1 MSVLEKWI
9 FWPGPQLAEGTR
21 FTTEGSAMSRTIL
34 CTALLVLL
42 LASTSVW
49 SQDPVSQAVVKIHV
63 TSRPPDFAQPWT
75 RGDPKQVS
83 GSGVVIAGQRILTNA
98 HVVDYATRILV
109 QGYQSSE
116 RVPASVLAIS
126 PEMDLALLAVEQE
139 DFFAE
144 RPALPLDSELPKPK
158 DTISA
163 HGYPIGGEQ
172 LSVTEGIVSR
182 VEFSR
187 YNFAAMGLRIQVDA
201 GLNPGN
207 SGGPAVRDGKIAGIV
222 FSTIQ
227 SAENI
232 GYVIPAREVQLF
244 LADVAD
250 GNYDG
255 KPRFFGFLQTVENP
269 TLRTRL
275 ELAPGAGG
283 LMIRDP
289 VITSEG
295 YPLQPWDVITHV
307 GEYELDIKGN
317 VRINED
323 LNVSFRYLLTE
334 LVEDN
339 QLSMTIL
346 RGGESQQVQVPVA
359 TGRPVLVPFLKSSY
373 PRYFIFGPLVFT
385 TGSQDL
391 VSRLNPNNQLAL
403 RARKNP
409 ILLRQF
415 DQPAFDGEELV
426 ILSLRM
432 FPHPLVEGY
441 DQQSF
446 AAIRR
451 INEVDIKNLTH
462 LVETIRDSEGN
473 FLIIEFYGSY
483 ENLVL
488 PREEMF
494 AATDQILEDEGIRK
508 PYSDDLRE
516 TWENRKKN

>member
-1 MSVLEKWI
+1 MKNML
-9 FWPGPQLAEGTR
+9 
-21 FTTEGSAMSRTIL
+21 
-34 CTALLVLL
+34 LLVSLL
-42 LASTSVW
+42 GLLPAAAPSA
-49 SQDPVSQAVVKIHV
+49 QDPVSQAVVKIHV
-63 TSRPPDFAQPWT
+63 TSRPPDFAQPWA
-75 RGDPKQVS
+75 RGEPKQIS
-83 GSGVVIAGQRILTNA
+83 GSGVVITGQRILTNA

-116 RVPASVLAIS
+116 RVPARVLAFS
-126 PEMDLALLAVEQE
+126 PEMDLALLAVEQD

-144 RPALPLDSELPKPK
+144 RPPLVLDSELPRPK

-172 LSVTEGIVSR
+172 LSVTEGIISR

-207 SGGPAVRDGKIAGIV
+207 SGGPAIRDGKIAGIV
-222 FSTIQ
+222 FSTIR

-250 GNYDG
+250 GSYEG

-275 ELAPGAGG
+275 GLAAGAGG

-289 VITSEG
+289 VVSSDD
-295 YPLQPWDVITHV
+295 YPLQAWDVITHV

-334 LVEDN
+334 LVEEN
-339 QLSMTIL
+339 QLKMTIL
-346 RGGESQQVQVPVA
+346 REGESQQVQVPVA
-359 TGRPVLVPFLKSSY
+359 TKLPVLVPFLKGSY
-373 PRYFIFGPLVFT
+373 PRYFIFGPLIFT

-415 DQPAFDGEELV
+415 DQPAFAGEELV

-462 LVETIRDSEGN
+462 LVETIRDSEGE
-473 FLIIEFYGSY
+473 FLIIEFHGSY

>member
-1 MSVLEKWI
+1 M
-9 FWPGPQLAEGTR
+9 TR
-21 FTTEGSAMSRTIL
+21 FFL
-34 CTALLVLL
+34 PFLLIAAATV
-42 LASTSVW
+42 SVHG
-49 SQDPVSQAVVKIHV
+49 QDPVSQAVVKIHV
-63 TSRPPDFAQPWT
+63 TSRPPDFAQPWA
-75 RGDPKQVS
+75 RGNPKQVS

-98 HVVDYATRILV
+98 HVVDYSTRILV

-116 RVPASVLAIS
+116 RFPATVLAVS
-126 PEMDLALLAVEQE
+126 PEMDLALLAVE
-139 DFFAE
+139 DPGFFTD
-144 RPALPLDSELPKPK
+144 RPALELDSELPSPK

-182 VEFSR
+182 IEFSR
-187 YNFAAMGLRIQVDA
+187 YQFAAMGLRIQVDA

-207 SGGPAVRDGKIAGIV
+207 SGGPAIRDGKVAGIV
-222 FSTIQ
+222 FSTVR

-232 GYVIPAREVQLF
+232 GYVIPAREVQFF
-244 LADVAD
+244 LDDVAD
-250 GNYDG
+250 GVYDG
-255 KPRFFGFLQTVENP
+255 KPRFYGFLQSVENP

-275 ELAPGAGG
+275 GLPPGTGG

-289 VITSEG
+289 VIESED
-295 YPLQPWDVITHV
+295 YPLKSWDVITHV
-307 GEYELDIKGN
+307 GPHELDIKGN
-317 VRINED
+317 VRIHEN

-334 LVEDN
+334 LVEDGT
-339 QLSMTIL
+339 LPMTIL
-346 RGGESQQVQVPVA
+346 REGESQQVRVPVA
-359 TGRPVLVPFLKSSY
+359 RNMPVLVPFLKGKY

-409 ILLRQF
+409 VLLRQF
-415 DQPAFDGEELV
+415 DRPAYDGEELV

-451 INEVDIKNLTH
+451 VNEVDIKNLTH
-462 LVETIRDSEGN
+462 LVETIRDSEGDY
-473 FLIIEFYGSY
+473 LSIEFHGSY
-483 ENLVL
+483 ESFVL

-494 AATDQILEDEGIRK
+494 TATETILEDEGIRK

-516 TWENRKKN
+516 IWENRKKN